1 MTKVLITGANG
12 YIGHHVVQK
21 AIEKQLDVS
30 VVDIKFNDKQDGVT
44 YYTDD
49 ILQDASAPDLY
60 KRLGSPDVIIHM
72 AWQDGFNHNADSHML
87 KLPQHYRF
95 IKNMVDSGCPSIAV
109 MGSMHEVGY
118 HEGEINADTPC
129 NPMSLYGIA
138 KNALRQSVMTYCDNK
153 DVSLKWL
160 RGFYITGD
168 DAHNKS
174 IFAKILEMASNG
186 QKSFPFTSG
195 LNKYDFIEVDRLATY
210 IVAAATQNDVNGII
224 NVCSGKPV
232 ALKDKV
238 DEFIKAKHLDIKPEY
253 GAYPSRK
260 YDSPAVWGNADLINQ
275 IMKKSKDR

>member
-30 VVDIKFNDKQDGVT
+30 VVDIKFNEKQDGVT

-210 IVAAATQNDVNGII
+210 IVVAATQNDVNGII

>member
-30 VVDIKFNDKQDGVT
+30 VVDIKFNEKQDGVT

-210 IVAAATQNDVNGII
+210 IVEAATQNDVNGII

>member
-30 VVDIKFNDKQDGVT
+30 VVDIKFNEKQDGVT